1 MNRVKSYLIYLNSAI
16 NNFFQISMN
25 ALYCHARMVL
35 LAQICRWITAVHVS
49 WVSREGTAAS
59 VSKDRCFM
67 KNHSFVSGSIRFS
80 KVNCSI
86 FVFNQFLLVS
96 SGSHSIVLWGSLM
109 IVLKSLSWGFLL
121 IVCLF
126 PSFRSCLGSLYV
138 QVCRSRLIRICVN
151 RFLSVITF

>member
-1 MNRVKSYLIYLNSAI
+1 
-16 NNFFQISMN
+16 
-25 ALYCHARMVL
+25 MVL
-35 LAQICRWITAVHVS
+35 HAQICRWITAVHVS

-67 KNHSFVSGSIRFS
+67 KKSFFRFWLNTFS

-86 FVFNQFLLVS
+86 FVCNQFLLVS
-96 SGSHSIVLWGSLM
+96 AGSHSIVLLGSLM
-109 IVLKSLSWGFLL
+109 IVLKLLSWGFLL

-151 RFLSVITF
+151 RFLSVTTFYWVCRHECHLSCVLMKFDCQALKWVR